1 MQLEVSRIIH
11 FTSNMAAMARFYRDV
26 LGLTPLADEPG
37 WKEFAAGSCAI
48 ALHRSPAPVRRRSPK
63 VVFHSDD
70 VATTRAALVARGVR
84 MGKIMSGDEID
95 FCDGRDPDGNAF
107 SISSRPVPAAT
118 RRLAPARLPPARSPS
133 SSRRSDR

>member
-26 LGLTPLADEPG
+26 LGLVPLTDAPG
-37 WKEFAAGSCAI
+37 WKEFGAGACAI
-48 ALHRSPAPVRRRSPK
+48 ALHRGPAPVRRRSPK
-63 VVFHSDD
+63 VVFHSGD
-70 VATTRAALVARGVR
+70 VAATRAALVARGAR
-84 MGKIMSGDEID
+84 MGKIMSGDAID

-107 SISSRPVPAAT
+107 SISSRPSLVAT
-118 RRLAPARLPPARSPS
+118 RRPARALRSPGRSPS